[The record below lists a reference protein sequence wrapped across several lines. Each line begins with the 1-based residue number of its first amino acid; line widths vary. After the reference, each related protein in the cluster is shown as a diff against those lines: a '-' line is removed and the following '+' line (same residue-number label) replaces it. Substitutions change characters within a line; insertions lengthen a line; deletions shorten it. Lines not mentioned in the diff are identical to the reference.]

1 MAGHDSLLEVFRA
14 ADDFVE
20 ASDAEGGEVM
30 ADFFGDGVE
39 EVDDVFFFAFEFGA
53 QVIAL
58 SGYADG
64 ASIEVALAHVDA
76 AEGDEG
82 DGTEVVF
89 FGAEDG
95 GVDDIETGAQ
105 TAIGPKSYAAAQII
119 EHQYLLGLGESE
131 FPWQAGVFD
140 GRNRGGP
147 GSAFVTG
154 DEDNVGIGFGD
165 AGGDGA
171 DACFCDQFDAD
182 AGAGIDLF
190 EVMDELR
197 QVLDGVDIVV
207 GRRRDE
213 LNAGLGAAQARDQA
227 IDLVAGELSALAG
240 FSALSHFDLNFLGA
254 GEVFCGDPEAARG
267 DLFDLG
273 IEP

>member
-30 ADFFGDGVE
+30 SDFFGDGIE
-39 EVDDVFFFAFEFGA
+39 EVNDMFFFAFEFGA

-82 DGTEVVF
+82 DGAEVIF

-95 GVDDIETGAQ
+95 GVDDVETGAQ
-105 TAIGPKSYAAAQII
+105 ATIGPKSYAAAQII
-119 EHQYLLGLGESE
+119 EHQYLLSLGESE

-140 GRNRGGP
+140 GRNRGGA

-154 DEDNVGIGFGD
+154 DEDDVGIGLGD

-171 DACFCDQFDAD
+171 DACFCD
-182 AGAGIDLF
+182 
-190 EVMDELR
+190 
-197 QVLDGVDIVV
+197 
-207 GRRRDE
+207 
-213 LNAGLGAAQARDQA
+213 
-227 IDLVAGELSALAG
+227 
-240 FSALSHFDLNFLGA
+240 
-254 GEVFCGDPEAARG
+254 
-267 DLFDLG
+267 
-273 IEP
+273 